1 MREKLSNAAGG
12 LLALFVLYTSAFGAF
27 EGIIQRAIFLIL
39 IVVLGFTMYPM
50 FKNRPRI
57 GWPFALLEVALGSL
71 SVMACVR
78 VILNYERIILDL
90 PAAEPL
96 DMVCAAVLVLT
107 ILELCRRTVG
117 WIFTSIIIL
126 ALCYACLGHLIS
138 GPFGHREYDFAF
150 ITEFLYLND
159 LGIWGSMLAVGAA
172 QVAIFITFGS
182 MLLYTGGGQCLI
194 DFASLVGGKSPG
206 GAAKMAT
213 VSSAVFGMMSG
224 NAVGNVATTG
234 NVTIPLMIRLN
245 YPPALAGA
253 VEAVAST
260 GGQLTPP
267 ILGAAAFVMAET
279 LGISYWEIVKAS
291 ILPALL
297 FYLAIYMTLH
307 ILAIR
312 IGLAMLSKEET
323 PRLSDIFTFQRLL
336 PLVLGIGLLAFGVLR
351 GNSIVYAVFMGVMGL
366 IAAYLISNVRNLPS
380 LRAALLHL
388 GTSLVLTAK
397 GVVLVGILLAGAQI
411 LIALLNQT
419 GLAVTASGMILDA
432 AGDNLYLMSAI
443 TAMVCLIMGMGLP
456 TLPAYVLVAAI
467 MCPALGTALKEAL
480 PPDFIELGVHGVA
493 THMFVFFYA
502 CLSSITPPVCAA
514 VFVAAGISKES
525 WLATAREA
533 LRLGAVTY
541 LLPFMFIFYPG
552 MTGLGGGEAIA
563 LAAASGLTA
572 VICFAHVMGGA
583 AVTDSRPLDAILFM
597 GIVGMALFTSP
608 VATYGALALAVL
620 MALIGRKRSPRL
632 RQPSKKLASEVEPS

>member
-1 MREKLSNAAGG
+1 MREKLSNIAGG
-12 LLALFVLYTSAFGAF
+12 ALAFFVLYTSAFGAF
-27 EGIIQRAIFLIL
+27 EGLIQRAVFLIL
-39 IVVLGFTMYPM
+39 VIILGFTMYPM
-50 FKNRPRI
+50 FKTPVRH
-57 GWPFALLEVALGSL
+57 GWAVAAFEAVLGVC
-71 SVMACVR
+71 SVLACVR
-78 VILNYERIILDL
+78 VIMNYEHIILNL

-96 DMVCAAVLVLT
+96 DIACTAILLLT

-117 WIFTSIIIL
+117 WIFTSIIIAAL
-126 ALCYACLGHLIS
+126 AYTCFGHLIS

-150 ITEFLYLND
+150 IAEVLYLND

-234 NVTIPLMIRLN
+234 NVTIPLMIRLK

-279 LGISYWEIVKAS
+279 LGVSYWQIAKAAM
-291 ILPALL
+291 LPAIL
-297 FYLAIYMTLH
+297 FYLAIYMTVH
-307 ILAIR
+307 ILAVR
-312 IGLAMLSKEET
+312 TGLAMLTPEET
-323 PRLSDIFTFQRLL
+323 PKISEIFTFKRVL
-336 PLVLGIGLLAFGVLR
+336 PLLLGIGLLVFGVLR
-351 GNSIVYAVFMGVMGL
+351 GNSIVYCVFLGVMGL
-366 IAAYLISNVRNLPS
+366 ILAYLISNVRD
-380 LRAALLHL
+380 AASFKDALIHL
-388 GTSLVLTAK
+388 GISLVQTAK

-411 LIALLNQT
+411 LVALINQT
-419 GLAVTASGMILDA
+419 GLAVTASTMILGA
-432 AGDNLYLMSAI
+432 AGDNLYLMAVI
-443 TAMVCLIMGMGLP
+443 TAIICLIMGMGLP

-467 MCPALGTALKEAL
+467 MCPALGAALKDAL
-480 PPDFIELGVHGVA
+480 PGEFITLGVHGIA

-514 VFVAAGISKES
+514 VFVASGISKES
-525 WLATAREA
+525 WLKTAYEA
-533 LRLGAVTY
+533 VRLGTVTY
-541 LLPFMFIFYPG
+541 ILPFMFIFYPG
-552 MTGLGGGEAIA
+552 MTWLGGWEAIA
-563 LAAASGLTA
+563 LAAASGLSLVICVSHIMAGANVTGSRIADA
-572 VICFAHVMGGA
+572 VIF
-583 AVTDSRPLDAILFM
+583 L
-597 GIVGMALFTSP
+597 GIIYLGLLTSP
-608 VATYGALALAVL
+608 LATYASLALA
-620 MALIGRKRSPRL
+620 IGMGMLGKFRYARAKRKLSAVT
-632 RQPSKKLASEVEPS
+632 SN